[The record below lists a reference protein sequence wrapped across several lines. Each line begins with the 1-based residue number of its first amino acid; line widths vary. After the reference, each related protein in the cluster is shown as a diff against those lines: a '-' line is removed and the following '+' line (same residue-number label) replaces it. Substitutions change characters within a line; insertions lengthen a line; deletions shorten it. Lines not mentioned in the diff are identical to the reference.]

1 MLRQL
6 LRRLRGADAGHQ
18 QRQRQHAAARPAP
31 AVDALEERL
40 LMAKGPPVITGVQFL
55 GTSQNTTGFI
65 LTFNTAL
72 APATA
77 NNPNI
82 YELARKV
89 TTGGSDGFLGIGGSD
104 KETDIKHIGLA
115 SATYDD
121 ATHSVT
127 LAAAQPL
134 ELARTFRRIRV
145 QGEGVNA
152 LRTADG
158 TQIDG
163 NQDGRP
169 GGDAVI
175 TFKGTSKSKVSYKDA
190 DGDKVKITLA
200 GPGRLVAFVN
210 KDKSN
215 PMPFIFIRET
225 DPARS
230 VITGTVKK
238 ARRGDGVAVIP
249 QILGTSLAQVQIK
262 TDPAFQIVNE
272 VA

>member
-6 LRRLRGADAGHQ
+6 LRRLRGTDVVQQGAGQ
-18 QRQRQHAAARPAP
+18 PSP
-31 AVDALEERL
+31 MVDVLEDRL
-40 LMAKGPPVITGVQFL
+40 LMASHRGPPVLTGVQFL
-55 GTSQNTTGFI
+55 GTSQNTTGFV

-77 NNPNI
+77 NNTAA
-82 YELARKV
+82 YELARKI
-89 TTGGSDGFLGIGGSD
+89 TTSASDGFFGVGGHES
-104 KETDIKHIGLA
+104 ETDVKHIGLA

-121 ATHSVT
+121 TTHSVT
-127 LAAAQPL
+127 LIPSQPL
-134 ELARTFRRIRV
+134 EIARTLRRVRV

-152 LRTADG
+152 LRMADG

-163 NQDGRP
+163 NQDGSP

-175 TFKGTSKSKVSYKDA
+175 TFKGTSKRKFSYKDA
-190 DGDKVKITLA
+190 DGDKVKITLD
-200 GPGRLVAFVN
+200 GPGRLVGFIN
-210 KDKSN
+210 KDKTN
-215 PMPFIFIRET
+215 PSPVIFIRET

-238 ARRGDGVAVIP
+238 AKHGDGVTVIS
-249 QILGTSLAQVQIK
+249 QILGTSIAQVQIK
-262 TDPAFQIVNE
+262 GDPAFQIVNE